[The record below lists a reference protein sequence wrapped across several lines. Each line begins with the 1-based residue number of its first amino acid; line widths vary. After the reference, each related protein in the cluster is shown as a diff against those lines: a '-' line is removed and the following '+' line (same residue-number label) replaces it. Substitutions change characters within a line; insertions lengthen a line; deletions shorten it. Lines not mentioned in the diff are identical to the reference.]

1 MRVEVAAFGKLRGP
15 GLREAA
21 DHYLKLASKF
31 VDLQERELKPI
42 SVPDKSAAT
51 RAIVQEKEATLLL
64 STVKSGITGKART
77 GAKTGSERAALYLLD
92 EGGKMLRTEGWA
104 QLVDSWRQ
112 DSLTHVTLALGS
124 SLGFSP
130 ELKKQARGVLS
141 LGPQT
146 LPHELARV
154 VLYEQLF
161 RCTSLLA
168 GHPYHV
174 EG

>member
-1 MRVEVAAFGKLRGP
+1 MRVEVLAFGKLRGP
-15 GLREAA
+15 GLRAAA

-31 VDLQERELKPI
+31 ITLEERELKPLE
-42 SVPDKSAAT
+42 VPDKGEST
-51 RAIVQEKEATLLL
+51 RQRIQLKEQELIQSQL
-64 STVKSGITGKART
+64 SPRSC
-77 GAKTGSERAALYLLD
+77 LFLLD
-92 EGGKMLRTEGWA
+92 EGGRALKTSQWAELLQRLSTE
-104 QLVDSWRQ
+104 SW
-112 DSLTHVTLALGS
+112 STVHFALGS
-124 SLGFSP
+124 SLGFSS
-130 ELKKQARGVLS
+130 ELKKKAQGVLS

-161 RCTSLLA
+161 RAASLNA

>member
-1 MRVEVAAFGKLRGP
+1 MRIEVAAFGKLRGP

-31 VDLQERELKPI
+31 VDVQERELKP
-42 SVPDKSAAT
+42 VPVADKSSAT
-51 RAIVQEKEATLLL
+51 RSLVQEKEAALLL
-64 STVKSGITGKART
+64 GTQKPG
-77 GAKTGSERAALYLLD
+77 ERSALYLLD
-92 EGGKMLRTEGWA
+92 EGGKTLRTEQWA
-104 QLVDSWRQ
+104 QLLDSWRK
-112 DSLTHVTLALGS
+112 DGLTQVTLALGS

-130 ELKKQARGVLS
+130 VLKKQARGVLS

-161 RCTSLLA
+161 RCSSLLA

>member
-1 MRVEVAAFGKLRGP
+1 MRIEVAAFGKLRGP

-31 VDLQERELKPI
+31 VEVHERELKPLP
-42 SVPDKSAAT
+42 VPDKSAAT
-51 RAIVQEKEATLLL
+51 RTLVQQKEASSLL
-64 STVKSGITGKART
+64 STQKA
-77 GAKTGSERAALYLLD
+77 GERSVLYLLD
-92 EGGKMLRTEGWA
+92 EGGKALRTEEWA
-104 QLVDSWRQ
+104 KLLDSWRKDGIHQ
-112 DSLTHVTLALGS
+112 VTLALGS
-124 SLGFSP
+124 SLGFSS
-130 ELKKQARGVLS
+130 ELKRQARGILS

-161 RCTSLLA
+161 RSSSVLA